1 MKALLLAA
9 LLSQAPDA
17 GTDTPALE
25 VVTLQAGT
33 VLTEP
38 MACESPAQAQAF
50 DVALRSAQG
59 DAAGFKAEILSGSGA
74 TAQWAVIA
82 AAVGFVV
89 GGVVTGVAV
98 AALKK

>member
-9 LLSQAPDA
+9 MLSQAPDA
-17 GTDTPALE
+17 GTDSPFVILAP
-25 VVTLQAGT
+25 GT
-33 VLTEP
+33 VLEGP
-38 MACESPAQAQAF
+38 LACAKPEDAQAF

-74 TAQWAVIA
+74 TTQWALIA

-89 GGVVTGVAV
+89 GGVVTGIAV